1 MRRLMLLAVSILAV
15 VSMAI
20 SPAFA
25 DDRDDDGWDED
36 FGFWVLVPV
45 SVNYEDTFDY
55 EDYFDHNDYF
65 DYEDHFGYNDTFDH
79 DDYFNYDDYVI
90 EEVEFEDG
98 VLEDVEFEAV

>member
-15 VSMAI
+15 VSMAV

-55 EDYFDHNDYF
+55 DDYDDYFD
-65 DYEDHFGYNDTFDH
+65 YNDTFDY
-79 DDYFNYDDYVI
+79 DAYFNYDDFVI

>member
-15 VSMAI
+15 VSMAV

-45 SVNYEDTFDY
+45 SINYD
-55 EDYFDHNDYF
+55 DYFD
-65 DYEDHFGYNDTFDH
+65 YNDTFDY
-79 DDYFNYDDYVI
+79 DDYFNYDDFVI

>member
-15 VSMAI
+15 VSMAV

-25 DDRDDDGWDED
+25 DDRDSDGWDED

-45 SVNYEDTFDY
+45 SVINYEDTFDY
-55 EDYFDHNDYF
+55 DDYFD
-65 DYEDHFGYNDTFDH
+65 YNDTFDY
-79 DDYFNYDDYVI
+79 DDYFNYDDFVI

-98 VLEDVEFEAV
+98 VLEDVEFEAA

>member
-15 VSMAI
+15 VSMAV

-55 EDYFDHNDYF
+55 
-65 DYEDHFGYNDTFDH
+65 

>member
-15 VSMAI
+15 VSMAV

-55 EDYFDHNDYF
+55 DDYFD
-65 DYEDHFGYNDTFDH
+65 YNDTFDY
-79 DDYFNYDDYVI
+79 DDYFNYDDFVI

>member
-15 VSMAI
+15 VSMAV

-55 EDYFDHNDYF
+55 DDYFD
-65 DYEDHFGYNDTFDH
+65 YNDTFDY

>member
-15 VSMAI
+15 VSMAV

-25 DDRDDDGWDED
+25 DDRDGDGWDED

-45 SVNYEDTFDY
+45 SINYEDTFDY
-55 EDYFDHNDYF
+55 DDYFN
-65 DYEDHFGYNDTFDH
+65 YNDTFDY
-79 DDYFNYDDYVI
+79 DDYFNYDDFVI
-90 EEVEFEDG
+90 EDVEFEDG

>member
-15 VSMAI
+15 VSMAV

-25 DDRDDDGWDED
+25 DNRDDDGWDED

-55 EDYFDHNDYF
+55 DDYFD
-65 DYEDHFGYNDTFDH
+65 YNDTFDY
-79 DDYFNYDDYVI
+79 DDYFNYDDFVI

-98 VLEDVEFEAV
+98 VLEDVEFEAA

>member
-15 VSMAI
+15 VSMAV

-55 EDYFDHNDYF
+55 DDYFD
-65 DYEDHFGYNDTFDH
+65 YNDTFDY
-79 DDYFNYDDYVI
+79 DDYFNYDDFVI

-98 VLEDVEFEAV
+98 ILEDVEFEAV

>member
-15 VSMAI
+15 VSMAV

-25 DDRDDDGWDED
+25 DDRDGDGWDED

-55 EDYFDHNDYF
+55 DDYFD
-65 DYEDHFGYNDTFDH
+65 YNDTFDY
-79 DDYFNYDDYVI
+79 DDYFNYDDFVI
-90 EEVEFEDG
+90 EDVEFEDG

>member
-15 VSMAI
+15 VSMAV

-55 EDYFDHNDYF
+55 DA
-65 DYEDHFGYNDTFDH
+65 
-79 DDYFNYDDYVI
+79 YFNYDDFVI

-98 VLEDVEFEAV
+98 ILEDVEFEAV

>member
-15 VSMAI
+15 VSMAV

-25 DDRDDDGWDED
+25 DDRDGDGWDED

-55 EDYFDHNDYF
+55 DDYFD
-65 DYEDHFGYNDTFDH
+65 YNDTFDY
-79 DDYFNYDDYVI
+79 DDYFNYDDFVI

-98 VLEDVEFEAV
+98 VLEDVEFEAA

>member
-15 VSMAI
+15 VSMAV

-25 DDRDDDGWDED
+25 DDRDGDGWDED

-55 EDYFDHNDYF
+55 DDYFD
-65 DYEDHFGYNDTFDH
+65 YNDTFDY
-79 DDYFNYDDYVI
+79 DDYFNYDDFVI

>member
-15 VSMAI
+15 VSMAV

-55 EDYFDHNDYF
+55 DDYDDYFD
-65 DYEDHFGYNDTFDH
+65 YNDTFDY
-79 DDYFNYDDYVI
+79 DAYFNYDDFVI

-98 VLEDVEFEAV
+98 ILEDVEFEAV

>member
-15 VSMAI
+15 VSVAV

-25 DDRDDDGWDED
+25 DDRDDDRWDED

-45 SVNYEDTFDY
+45 SVNYEDYID
-55 EDYFDHNDYF
+55 
-65 DYEDHFGYNDTFDH
+65 YNDTFDYDATFDY
-79 DDYFNYDDYVI
+79 DDFFNYDDYVI

>member
-15 VSMAI
+15 VSMAV

-25 DDRDDDGWDED
+25 DDRDGDGWDED

-45 SVNYEDTFDY
+45 SVNY
-55 EDYFDHNDYF
+55 
-65 DYEDHFGYNDTFDH
+65 
-79 DDYFNYDDYVI
+79 DDFVI

>member
-15 VSMAI
+15 VTMAI

-45 SVNYEDTFDY
+45 SVNYEDSFDY
-55 EDYFDHNDYF
+55 DDYF
-65 DYEDHFGYNDTFDH
+65 DYYDTFDY
-79 DDYFNYDDYVI
+79 DDYFNYDDFVI

-98 VLEDVEFEAV
+98 VFEDVEFEAV

>member
-1 MRRLMLLAVSILAV
+1 MRRLMLLAMSILAV
-15 VSMAI
+15 VSMAV

-55 EDYFDHNDYF
+55 DDYFN
-65 DYEDHFGYNDTFDH
+65 YNDTFDY

>member
-15 VSMAI
+15 VSMAV

-25 DDRDDDGWDED
+25 DDRDGDGWDED

-45 SVNYEDTFDY
+45 SVNYEDTVDY
-55 EDYFDHNDYF
+55 DGYF
-65 DYEDHFGYNDTFDH
+65 DYIDTFDY
-79 DDYFNYDDYVI
+79 DDYFNYDDFVI

-98 VLEDVEFEAV
+98 VLEDVEFEAA

>member
-15 VSMAI
+15 VSMAV

-25 DDRDDDGWDED
+25 DDRDGDGWDED

-55 EDYFDHNDYF
+55 FD
-65 DYEDHFGYNDTFDH
+65 YNDTFDY
-79 DDYFNYDDYVI
+79 DDYFNYDDFVI

-98 VLEDVEFEAV
+98 VLEDVEFEAA

>member
-15 VSMAI
+15 VSMAV

-36 FGFWVLVPV
+36 FGFWALVPV

-55 EDYFDHNDYF
+55 DDYF
-65 DYEDHFGYNDTFDH
+65 DY
-79 DDYFNYDDYVI
+79 DDFVL

>member
-15 VSMAI
+15 VSMAV

-55 EDYFDHNDYF
+55 DDYFNYT
-65 DYEDHFGYNDTFDH
+65 DTFDY

>member
-15 VSMAI
+15 VSMAV

-25 DDRDDDGWDED
+25 EDRDSDGWDED

-55 EDYFDHNDYF
+55 DDYFD
-65 DYEDHFGYNDTFDH
+65 YNDTFDY
-79 DDYFNYDDYVI
+79 DDYFNYDDFVI

-98 VLEDVEFEAV
+98 VLEDVEFEAA

>member
-15 VSMAI
+15 VSMAV

-55 EDYFDHNDYF
+55 DDYFD
-65 DYEDHFGYNDTFDH
+65 YNDTFDY
-79 DDYFNYDDYVI
+79 DDYFNYDDFVI

-98 VLEDVEFEAV
+98 VLEDVEFEAA

>member
-15 VSMAI
+15 VSMAV

-55 EDYFDHNDYF
+55 DDYFN
-65 DYEDHFGYNDTFDH
+65 YNDTFDY

>member
-15 VSMAI
+15 VSMAV

-25 DDRDDDGWDED
+25 DDRDGDGWDED

-45 SVNYEDTFDY
+45 SVNYNDTFDY
-55 EDYFDHNDYF
+55 
-65 DYEDHFGYNDTFDH
+65 
-79 DDYFNYDDYVI
+79 DDYFNYDDFVI